1 MNSRRSLALAA
12 AASLLAATGPAA
24 AECAAIFK
32 AGTKF
37 HIVEKKVGSD
47 RPLTITVAK
56 NENGYV
62 KLDVYDSKM
71 KKTIHMPGSVKG
83 DTAMFAGAERTAVW
97 VCTCDPKGASCED
110 TGATAAD
117 TAQLRINVAK

>member
-1 MNSRRSLALAA
+1 MKHRRSLALAA
-12 AASLLAATGPAA
+12 AAALLAATGPAA
-24 AECAAIFK
+24 AECAAVFK
-32 AGTKF
+32 PGTKF

-71 KKTIHMPGSVKG
+71 KKTVHMPGSVKG
-83 DTAMFAGAERTAVW
+83 DTAMFAGAERTTVW
-97 VCTCDPKGASCED
+97 ICTCDAKGASCED
-110 TGATAAD
+110 TGATAAE
-117 TAQLRINVAK
+117 TAQLRIDIDK